1 MHGFNDDDLLEGTIR
16 GLHNGDFSRLEPR
29 LTATGAAE
37 PDIIRWHREGR
48 FQYDSKAVAEALT
61 CACFLGLNN
70 VAEYL
75 LAQGVDPS
83 AGAATGMDAL
93 HWATNRGQLES
104 VRMLLKRK
112 LPLEA
117 RNSHGTTVLGTAI
130 WSAINEPKPRHLQII
145 YELLNAGA
153 LVSNVRYP
161 TGSEHIDEL
170 LGKHAARALSV
181 DHR

>member
-1 MHGFNDDDLLEGTIR
+1 MHGLNEDDLLEDTIR

-29 LTATGAAE
+29 LTTTGAAE
-37 PDIIRWHREGR
+37 PDMVRWHREGR
-48 FQYDSKAVAEALT
+48 FQHDSKAVAEALT

-75 LAQGVDPS
+75 LAQDVDPS
-83 AGAATGMDAL
+83 AGSGTGMDAL
-93 HWATNRGQLES
+93 HWATNRGQLET
-104 VRMLLKRK
+104 VRMLLRRK

-130 WSAINEPKPRHLQII
+130 WSAMNEPKPHHLQII
-145 YELLNAGA
+145 QELLNAGA

-161 TGSEHIDEL
+161 SGSEDIDEL
-170 LGKHAARALSV
+170 LGQHARRAP
-181 DHR
+181 RP

>member
-1 MHGFNDDDLLEGTIR
+1 MQGFNDDDLLDDTIR
-16 GLHNGDFSRLEPR
+16 GLHNRDFSRLEPR

-48 FQYDSKAVAEALT
+48 FQHDSNAVAEALT
-61 CACFLGLNN
+61 CACFLGLNS

-83 AGAATGMDAL
+83 AGADTGMDAL

-130 WSAINEPKPRHLQII
+130 WSAINEPKPYHLQII
-145 YELLNAGA
+145 SELLNAGV
-153 LVSNVRYP
+153 LVSNVCYP
-161 TGSEHIDEL
+161 TGSERIDEL
-170 LGKHAARALSV
+170 LGKHAARA
-181 DHR
+181 R

>member
-1 MHGFNDDDLLEGTIR
+1 MHGFNDDDLLEDTIR

-48 FQYDSKAVAEALT
+48 FQHDSKAVAEALT

-83 AGAATGMDAL
+83 AGAGTGMDAL

-130 WSAINEPKPRHLQII
+130 WSAINEPKPHHLQII

-153 LVSNVRYP
+153 LISNVRCP

-170 LGKHAARALSV
+170 LGKHAARALTV
-181 DHR
+181 DHP